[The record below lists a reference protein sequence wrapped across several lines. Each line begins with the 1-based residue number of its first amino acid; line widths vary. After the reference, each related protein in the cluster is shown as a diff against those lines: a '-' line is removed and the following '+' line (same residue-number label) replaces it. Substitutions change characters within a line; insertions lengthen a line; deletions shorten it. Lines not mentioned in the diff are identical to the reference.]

1 MGIRSVKRQIAKARL
16 KVMGV
21 GNINPKLKDKK
32 DGVPLWKRALYG
44 KSGESAWKAQM
55 NLGRLIKAREESKKT
70 LAKRKV
76 RKVTA

>member
-21 GNINPKLKDKK
+21 GNINPKMKDKK
-32 DGVPLWKRALYG
+32 DGIPLWKRTLYG
-44 KSGESAWKAQM
+44 KSGEAAWKAQM
-55 NLGRLIKAREESKKT
+55 NLGRLIKAKDESKKT
-70 LAKRKV
+70 IAKRKI

>member
-1 MGIRSVKRQIAKARL
+1 MGVRSVQRQIAKAML

-44 KSGESAWKAQM
+44 KSREAAWKAQM
-55 NLGRLIKAREESKKT
+55 NLGRLIKAREDSKKT